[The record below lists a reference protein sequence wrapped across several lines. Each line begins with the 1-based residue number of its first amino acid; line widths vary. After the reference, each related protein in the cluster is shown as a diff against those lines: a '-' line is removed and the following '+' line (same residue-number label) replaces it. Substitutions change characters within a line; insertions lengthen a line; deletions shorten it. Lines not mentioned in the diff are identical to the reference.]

1 MPRPKKE
8 PHLTR
13 VFIEGPRVQPHF
25 ARDREFIVEV
35 EIRFEESG
43 YYRTNERSFQLR
55 SYCNYYAQHGY
66 SEPLFMG
73 LAVPSYGHCMD
84 LEQLKERVKWL
95 EEVLGFA
102 RRQPIQPQG
111 LGDWLRLIGSYYRI
125 EGGMTGTVH
134 LRNHRDPLSN
144 ADVNEFATWQ
154 NIVYQAEQGY
164 AQLKPEEEER
174 AD

>member
-13 VFIEGPRVQPHF
+13 AFIEGPRVQPHF

-84 LEQLKERVKWL
+84 LEQPKERVKWL

-134 LRNHRDPLSN
+134 LRNPL
-144 ADVNEFATWQ
+144 ATAEVNEFATWQ

>member
-1 MPRPKKE
+1 
-8 PHLTR
+8 
-13 VFIEGPRVQPHF
+13 
-25 ARDREFIVEV
+25 
-35 EIRFEESG
+35 
-43 YYRTNERSFQLR
+43 
-55 SYCNYYAQHGY
+55 
-66 SEPLFMG
+66 
-73 LAVPSYGHCMD
+73 MD

>member
-1 MPRPKKE
+1 
-8 PHLTR
+8 
-13 VFIEGPRVQPHF
+13 
-25 ARDREFIVEV
+25 
-35 EIRFEESG
+35 
-43 YYRTNERSFQLR
+43 
-55 SYCNYYAQHGY
+55 
-66 SEPLFMG
+66 MG

-174 AD
+174 AE